1 MYDPHGHINNFID
14 LTSFRT
20 HEEEE
25 AAALTEKAGPWPF
38 RHAPL
43 PWGGEGALTTR
54 GDLPPS
60 LPLHLASERHEDEEY
75 GQEVPDL
82 DEYSKQPPML
92 PPHLRQIVLNSPPS
106 PEDPRRLQT
115 PLHVTLNH
123 LHCTA
128 IKDRLMVLGVTQRYR
143 RKFVT
148 TVFYS
153 WLPS

>member
-1 MYDPHGHINNFID
+1 M
-14 LTSFRT
+14 
-20 HEEEE
+20 
-25 AAALTEKAGPWPF
+25 ALP
-38 RHAPL
+38 R
-43 PWGGEGALTTR
+43 PWGGAGALIARVGCSPLTR
-54 GDLPPS
+54 PRRAE
-60 LPLHLASERHEDEEY
+60 HREDDEY